1 MKVQFTAVVSL
12 MAFLTGC
19 NTTGGNTVNV
29 VVPAKDENY
38 PGTSIL
44 PIGNVKLAQLYLALK
59 NPANPQ
65 RPYITPICTDDF
77 AETKALADIAAKY
90 TNPQGTSLQDDL
102 EVYTTSLNASVTGIP
117 IKIVTLGASY
127 EKTATTTV
135 KYSGVQVYSVDE
147 LDAQNVL
154 KNLGTDCKAL
164 LKKEIKTGAQVY
176 VLAGAVKASSISI
189 EVKKNSDPSA
199 TASVTIG
206 NLAPG
211 FTLGGKSD
219 SDVTLNGSNL
229 YFKALQPNVPQ

>member
-1 MKVQFTAVVSL
+1 MILLKQKL
-12 MAFLTGC
+12 LR
-19 NTTGGNTVNV
+19 
-29 VVPAKDENY
+29 
-38 PGTSIL
+38 IL
-44 PIGNVKLAQLYLALK
+44 PPNTQILRG
-59 NPANPQ
+59 PHS
-65 RPYITPICTDDF
+65 RTI
-77 AETKALADIAAKY
+77 
-90 TNPQGTSLQDDL
+90 S

-219 SDVTLNGSNL
+219 SDVTVNGSNL